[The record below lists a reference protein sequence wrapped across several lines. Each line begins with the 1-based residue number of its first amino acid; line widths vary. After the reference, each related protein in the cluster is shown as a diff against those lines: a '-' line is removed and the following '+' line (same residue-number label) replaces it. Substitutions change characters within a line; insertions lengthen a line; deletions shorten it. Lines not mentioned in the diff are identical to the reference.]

1 MLRSSNTILEGCVL
15 VRELSKNM
23 LKRYRIMRLL
33 FGGNASFTDLLNESQ
48 LNRLEVVNCLSRLLS
63 NGDVRKQKIPLESRD
78 SKIRQKYRYRLTP
91 AGERKLAFFEYRD
104 ALYKQWSPVSQNLAQ
119 PYIQSINKLIIAHN
133 YFGKPPE

>member
-1 MLRSSNTILEGCVL
+1 MLRSSYTILEGCVL

-48 LNRLEVVNCLSRLLS
+48 LDRLEVVNVLGRLQRY
-63 NGDVRKQKIPLESRD
+63 GDVKKEKIPITGNNKKTRS
-78 SKIRQKYRYRLTP
+78 SYRLTRQ
-91 AGERKLAFFEYRD
+91 GEKKLAYLEYRD
-104 ALYKQWSPVSQNLAQ
+104 SLYSQWSPVSPNLAR
-119 PYIQSINKLIIAHN
+119 PYAQEINKLIIAHK